1 MKNWLVALGL
11 CSLQFIVYSQNPDSL
26 PLKRFN
32 LGISLLEDPALFTWQ
47 VNAMTNSL
55 HFEWYTEDRVS
66 VSFSLGYVGSLK
78 PTPDANAFGISS
90 VESVKGFKYQSEYRK
105 YLNRTKRFI
114 PAYIFLPHLLQF
126 RSVSAPNT
134 GYYAGFNAMF
144 LHTVIQRRQ
153 EIPNE
158 PLVPELYQVN
168 RTATGVS
175 LKAGYMCQY
184 KSGFTLDLNFG
195 FGVQYIVSNYSN
207 RFIDPFSAQAQEREL
222 GADKLVDN
230 GTKATAYFSSNL
242 KLGWAF

>member
-1 MKNWLVALGL
+1 MILALSL
-11 CSLQFIVYSQNPDSL
+11 CSLHWMVSAQNSDSI
-26 PLKRFN
+26 PLKRYN

-66 VSFSLGYVGSLK
+66 IVFSLGYVGSLK
-78 PTPDANAFGISS
+78 PTPEANAFGISS
-90 VESVKGFKYQSEYRK
+90 VESVKGFKYQTEYRK

-134 GYYAGFNAMF
+134 GYYAGFNAMM
-144 LHTVIQRRQ
+144 LYTVLNRRQ
-153 EIPNE
+153 DIPNA
-158 PLVPELYQVN
+158 PLVPELYQVD
-168 RTATGVS
+168 RTSTGLS

-207 RFIDPFSAQAQEREL
+207 RFIDPFSAQAQEKEL
-222 GADKLVDN
+222 SADKLVDS
-230 GTKATAYFSSNL
+230 GAKATAYFSSNL
-242 KLGWAF
+242 KIGWAF